1 MRQNWT
7 IWTTF
12 DNLDKIGQFEQKYTF
27 WTKSDKLEN
36 MDIFGPN
43 GEFGQIGYV
52 DIFRQYE

>member
-1 MRQNWT
+1 M
-7 IWTTF
+7 F

-43 GEFGQIGYV
+43 GEFGQIGKCGH
-52 DIFRQYE
+52 F